1 MLGSDSLSSALT
13 QRQGLYIMTLGT
25 LECALVVWGRAVPTT
40 GPSFP
45 SSHSIHIL
53 STCPSS
59 YCPGDPET
67 PAPHDTWRQHY
78 DLALERLP

>member
-13 QRQGLYIMTLGT
+13 ERQELYIMTLGT
-25 LECALVVWGRAVPTT
+25 LECALVVWGRAVTNT

-53 STCPSS
+53 STRPSS
-59 YCPGDPET
+59 SFPGDPET
-67 PAPHDTWRQHY
+67 PGPRGTWRQHY
-78 DLALERLP
+78 DLALGRLP